1 LEVRL
6 LSLILF
12 EQALY
17 SILLLFGACAHCLSF
32 TFLLY
37 RSCQTSFPCF
47 VINNLLS
54 SSSLNFPEKD
64 ENDRCLTS
72 YPGSCLLF
80 PQKYI
85 ERTPPLK
92 LQYINNP
99 KVELLDSLVLWGLLF
114 GYGITLDRLEAV
126 NPAATL
132 ERERGSLHVILH
144 AVSTSEGC
152 IDRGIRAVKEWAV
165 VNYFLVHCQGLL
177 PILTSILIELNS
189 SQYLPKALLC

>member
-1 LEVRL
+1 L
-6 LSLILF
+6 LSLLLF
-12 EQALY
+12 EQVLY
-17 SILLLFGACAHCLSF
+17 SILLLFGAFAHCLSF
-32 TFLLY
+32 TLLLY
-37 RSCQTSFPCF
+37 RSCRTSFPCF
-47 VINNLLS
+47 VINNWQ

-80 PQKYI
+80 PQEYI
-85 ERTPPLK
+85 ERTISLK

-99 KVELLDSLVLWGLLF
+99 KVELLDPLVLWGLLF
-114 GYGITLDRLEAV
+114 GYGITLDKHKAV

-144 AVSTSEGC
+144 AVSTPEGC

-165 VNYFLVHCQGLL
+165 VNYFLVHCQGLP
-177 PILTSILIELNS
+177 PILTSIFPEINS
-189 SQYLPKALLC
+189 SQYRPKALPC